1 MHIIDAL
8 RAENERTLSLL
19 KALEDTAG
27 GQPARREQLLRDLC
41 VQLIGTHR
49 AEEAVLYPLV
59 ATEPG
64 TAEVVAELRRE
75 YRALE
80 ILVKA
85 LQQLPKNEPN
95 FQLQVEAMSSRVR
108 AHLDREES
116 ELLPLA
122 YAAAGSEGEEFG
134 ERLRRGAREAEA
146 QVRN

>member
-19 KALEDTAG
+19 QALEDSSAG
-27 GQPARREQLLRDLC
+27 RPARREQLLRDLC

-49 AEEAVLYPLV
+49 AEEAILYPLV

-64 TAEVVAELRRE
+64 TEEMVAELRRE

-122 YAAAGSEGEEFG
+122 YAVAGSDAEEFG
-134 ERLRRGAREAEA
+134 ERLRRGAREAQA
-146 QVRN
+146 RARN